1 MDTPRPKKE
10 REQFGKE
17 TRDLK
22 SKMDR
27 EVLTDSKGWLKDNER
42 YGYMKYLDD
51 QASRSTKKKP
61 AARSGRK
68 TAARKRGR

>member
-27 EVLTDSKGWLKDNER
+27 EVSTDAKGWLKDYDR
-42 YGYMKYLDD
+42 YKIMKNYD
-51 QASRSTKKKP
+51 RSTTKKP

-68 TAARKRGR
+68 TATRKRGR